1 LPAVDSPRQS
11 ETKRRPGY
19 AEVLRVGG
27 LSIFVH
33 WTFPLGGLVVA
44 GYAQATWRQAIIYC
58 VCYVLL
64 VAAHELGHASAA
76 LSQGVGV
83 KCIEL
88 VGFGGRC
95 RLAEIPRSIR
105 SAFLIY
111 SGGMLVQV
119 ALFALAAIYIA
130 LFGWPKSTVG
140 LPIVMTL
147 TFVNLVVFLMCVIPH
162 TSNGVS
168 SDGTVLWRLLMHVAR
183 GRPSP
188 FPVPAE
194 QSPVFPPETSLLS
207 KVDLK
212 PEGFVTGIEILND
225 AKTPMDFVVWTLSKN
240 LRLESSQAME
250 VMLTIHARG
259 GVLWSL
265 ESMKEAERVAAAIT
279 EDCHLRNQSLV
290 CRAVDARETGQGS

>member
-1 LPAVDSPRQS
+1 M
-11 ETKRRPGY
+11 
-19 AEVLRVGG
+19 LRVRG
-27 LSIFVH
+27 LPVFVH

-44 GYAQATWRQAIIYC
+44 GYARATWREAIIYC

-64 VAAHELGHASAA
+64 IAAHELGHASAA

-83 KCIEL
+83 RCIEL
-88 VGFGGRC
+88 FGFGGRC

-105 SAFLIY
+105 SAFLIF

-119 ALFALAAIYIA
+119 ALCALAAIYVA
-130 LFGWPKSTVG
+130 LFGWPKSAVG
-140 LPIVMTL
+140 LPILMTL
-147 TFVNLVVFLMCVIPH
+147 TLVNLAVFLMCVIPH

-168 SDGTVLWRLLMHVAR
+168 SDGSVLWRLLMHVLR

-225 AKTPMDFVVWTLSKN
+225 TKTPMDFVVWTLSKN
-240 LRLESSQAME
+240 LGLERSQAMDL
-250 VMLTIHARG
+250 MLTIHARG
-259 GVLWSL
+259 GALWPL
-265 ESMKEAERVAAAIT
+265 ESMNDAERVATAIA
-279 EDCHLRNQSLV
+279 EDCHAHNQSLV
-290 CRAVDARETGQGS
+290 CRAVGARETGQG